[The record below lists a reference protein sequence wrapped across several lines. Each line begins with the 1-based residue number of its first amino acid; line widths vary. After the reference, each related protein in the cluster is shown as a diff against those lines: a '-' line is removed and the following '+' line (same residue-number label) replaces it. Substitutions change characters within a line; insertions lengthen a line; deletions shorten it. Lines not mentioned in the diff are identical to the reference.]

1 MGKQI
6 FRIEAYH
13 KYLDTKVTGVFVFS
27 GGSTT
32 TCRFNLY
39 YDEHHVNTTLLR
51 SDIPLDIVCDFRKE
65 IRRHGPSTIY
75 IIHNFG
81 FNEVSE

>member
-1 MGKQI
+1 MAKQI
-6 FRIEAYH
+6 FRIEAFH
-13 KYLDTKVTGVFVFS
+13 NYLKTKVTGIFVFS
-27 GGSTT
+27 GGNIT

-39 YDEHHVNTTLLR
+39 YDEHHVGTTLLR
-51 SDIPLDIVCDFRKE
+51 SEIPFDIVYDFRKE

-81 FNEVSE
+81 FAEVSE